1 MDTTSDLA
9 VAESHSVEPAQWR
22 RTIDLVIDSFAGRFC
37 RVEPRRAAAG
47 FVTGLLTDLEIKT
60 CWQVA
65 EQAGHAR
72 PDAMQRLLYRAKW
85 DADAVRDDVRK
96 VVADRLGDPDGV
108 LVVDETGDLKKGVHT
123 VGVQRQYTGTAG
135 RIENAQV
142 GVFLAYA
149 SRHGH
154 ALIDRRIYLP
164 KSWTDDRGR
173 CEQAGVPDDVTFATR
188 SELADD
194 MITTAVKA
202 LVPARWV
209 AADEAY
215 GNNTRL
221 RGELRKLRLGY
232 VLAVSRDHLVP
243 IDGGKTRCRAD
254 RLAAGLP
261 STAWT
266 RRSAGDGSKGPRFY
280 CPRPAFDIHPQLID
294 REIQSPL
301 DTLSVKIDLKS
312 PISAQRVKRVGQL
325 LHECRKVV
333 RGHLAANCYHQTQ
346 RRGNDSRFQPE
357 NRRSRRLVTES
368 RRSRSLPV
376 RRRWTGLSA
385 KEPLGL
391 SLARPTPTTAC
402 DVRET
407 SFGTYEESASFDAD
421 ISLRY
426 LHSPCGQPSCW
437 ELPCDFDGVTGCQEK
452 GMLFSCGMC

>member
-1 MDTTSDLA
+1 M
-9 VAESHSVEPAQWR
+9 AESHRVEPARWR
-22 RTIDLVIDSFAGRFC
+22 RTIDLVIGSFAGRFC

-47 FVTGLLTDLEIKT
+47 FVAGLLADLEIKT
-60 CWQVA
+60 CWQLA

-96 VVADRLGDPDGV
+96 VVADRFGDPDGV
-108 LVVDETGDLKKGVHT
+108 LVVDETGDLKKGVHS

-173 CEQAGVPDDVTFATR
+173 CEQAGIPDKIAFATR

-194 MITTAVKA
+194 MITAAVKA
-202 LVPARWV
+202 RVPARWV

-232 VLAVSRDHLVP
+232 VLAVSCDHLVP

-254 RLAAGLP
+254 RLVADLP
-261 STAWT
+261 ATAWT

-280 CPRPAFDIHPQLID
+280 DCAWLADDGADGDPADDGRHSLLIRRNDATGELAFYRCWTPGPTTLAQLVRVAGVRWIVEESFQAGKGQVGLDQHQVRRWMSWHRFTTLALAALAVLAICAADARTPD
-294 REIQSPL
+294 RHAQP
-301 DTLSVKIDLKS
+301 DMIDLTVNE
-312 PISAQRVKRVGQL
+312 I
-325 LHECRKVV
+325 
-333 RGHLAANCYHQTQ
+333 
-346 RRGNDSRFQPE
+346 
-357 NRRSRRLVTES
+357 RRLINVLLIRPT
-368 RRSRSLPV
+368 RSIAHRLRWSHW
-376 RRRWTGLSA
+376 RRRHQARA
-385 KEPLGL
+385 KRAHY
-391 SLARPTPTTAC
+391 ARRLTL
-402 DVRET
+402 
-407 SFGTYEESASFDAD
+407 ES
-421 ISLRY
+421 
-426 LHSPCGQPSCW
+426 QP
-437 ELPCDFDGVTGCQEK
+437 
-452 GMLFSCGMC
+452 

>member
-1 MDTTSDLA
+1 
-9 VAESHSVEPAQWR
+9 VAESHSVEPARWR

-47 FVTGLLTDLEIKT
+47 FVTGLLADLEIKT

-85 DADAVRDDVRK
+85 DADAVRDDVRQ
-96 VVADRLGDPDGV
+96 VVVDRLGDPDGV
-108 LVVDETGDLKKGVHT
+108 LVVDETGDLKKGVHS

-154 ALIDRRIYLP
+154 TLIDRRVYLP
-164 KSWTDDRGR
+164 KSWTDDRQR
-173 CEQAGVPDDVTFATR
+173 CEQAGVPDDVGFATR

-194 MITTAVKA
+194 MITAAVKA

-232 VLAVSRDHLVP
+232 VLAVSCDHLVP
-243 IDGGKTRCRAD
+243 IGGGKTRSRAD
-254 RLAAGLP
+254 RLAADLP
-261 STAWT
+261 AAAWT

-280 CPRPAFDIHPQLID
+280 DWAWLADVGADGDPDDDGRHSLLIRRNNTTGELAFYRCWAPGPVTLAQLVRVAGI
-294 REIQSPL
+294 RWIVEESFQAGKGQVGL
-301 DTLSVKIDLKS
+301 D
-312 PISAQRVKRVGQL
+312 Q
-325 LHECRKVV
+325 
-333 RGHLAANCYHQTQ
+333 HQ
-346 RRGNDSRFQPE
+346 
-357 NRRSRRLVTES
+357 V
-368 RRSRSLPV
+368 
-376 RRRWTGLSA
+376 RRWTSWHRFTT
-385 KEPLGL
+385 
-391 SLARPTPTTAC
+391 LALAALAVLAICAADARTTNRHGQPDMIDLTVNEIRRLINVLLIRPT
-402 DVRET
+402 R
-407 SFGTYEESASFDAD
+407 SITYR
-421 ISLRY
+421 LRWSRWRRRHQARARRIHY
-426 LHSPCGQPSCW
+426 ARRLTLELQP
-437 ELPCDFDGVTGCQEK
+437 
-452 GMLFSCGMC
+452 

>member
-1 MDTTSDLA
+1 M
-9 VAESHSVEPAQWR
+9 AESHSVEPARWR

-47 FVTGLLTDLEIKT
+47 FVTGLLADLEVKT

-108 LVVDETGDLKKGVHT
+108 LVVDETGDLKKGVHS

-154 ALIDRRIYLP
+154 TLIDRRVYLP
-164 KSWTDDRGR
+164 KSWTDDRDR
-173 CEQAGVPDDVTFATR
+173 CERAGIPQDVTFATR

-194 MITTAVKA
+194 MINAAVNA

-221 RGELRKLRLGY
+221 RSELRKLRLGY
-232 VLAVSRDHLVP
+232 VLAVSCDHLVP
-243 IDGGKTRCRAD
+243 IDAGKTRCRVD
-254 RLAAGLP
+254 RLAENLP
-261 STAWT
+261 ATAWT

-280 CPRPAFDIHPQLID
+280 DWAWLADVGADGDPDDDGRHSLLIRRNTTTGELAFYRCWAPGPATLAQFVRVAGVRWIVEESFQAGKG
-294 REIQSPL
+294 QVGL
-301 DTLSVKIDLKS
+301 D
-312 PISAQRVKRVGQL
+312 Q
-325 LHECRKVV
+325 
-333 RGHLAANCYHQTQ
+333 HQ
-346 RRGNDSRFQPE
+346 
-357 NRRSRRLVTES
+357 V
-368 RRSRSLPV
+368 
-376 RRRWTGLSA
+376 RRWTSWHRFTT
-385 KEPLGL
+385 
-391 SLARPTPTTAC
+391 LALAALAVLAICAADARTADRRGQPDMIDLTVNEIRRLINVLLIRPTRSIAY
-402 DVRET
+402 R
-407 SFGTYEESASFDAD
+407 
-421 ISLRY
+421 LRWSNWRRRHQARARRAHY
-426 LHSPCGQPSCW
+426 ARRLTLELQP
-437 ELPCDFDGVTGCQEK
+437 
-452 GMLFSCGMC
+452 